1 MPITQQHIITTITH
15 STSNKIM
22 MLTIIGKIITT
33 IFVVGRVIA
42 VGWEAMDVT
51 VTSV

>member
-15 STSNKIM
+15 SNKIM

-33 IFVVGRVIA
+33 IFVVGQVIA
-42 VGWEAMDVT
+42 VGWEAMDVI